1 MNAKRS
7 WGGLI
12 FPQDENGKAAKLKL
26 KKIWGGIFLVIEGEG
41 TSEQWGFKAI
51 LKFLVHGLYFF
62 PAHWDLG
69 QGEMHVWLFS
79 YSVAWKKSILLWGL
93 AWQSPRLSTRVAIAI
108 DGALERT
115 EGNWTSVLWA
125 AEKLMSVEDVTV
137 CLCQQNLTRTS
148 TTRGWR
154 WGDKE
159 VKGKSSIL
167 LLFKR
172 HPRNKPCRV

>member
-108 DGALERT
+108 DGALDRRELNFSSVSCWEAHVSGRCYCLPVSAKPHKNLHHKGLEMGRQGSERKIKHF
-115 EGNWTSVLWA
+115 VA
-125 AEKLMSVEDVTV
+125 
-137 CLCQQNLTRTS
+137 
-148 TTRGWR
+148 
-154 WGDKE
+154 
-159 VKGKSSIL
+159 I
-167 LLFKR
+167 
-172 HPRNKPCRV
+172 